1 MRISSPEIN
10 RRRLMAGGIAA
21 STLALAG
28 PLRHARAQDAGTLP
42 GTLRI
47 LVGSVGA
54 GPDLIARLLA
64 DSLRTAHG
72 WNVIVE
78 NRVGAAG
85 IIAIEATK
93 AAPPDG
99 LTMMLLSIELLTLY
113 PLVYRKLSYDS
124 FRDFV
129 PVAGVTSSPYAL
141 AVNAKA
147 GHETLAQFLA
157 WCKANPRTAAFA
169 TPGLGT
175 PQQFLGT
182 MLGRDAGIEYNHVPY
197 KGGAPAMQDLLGN
210 QISSAI
216 TAYATAAAQARSG
229 GIRILA
235 HSGQSRL
242 KSAPD
247 IPTFRELG
255 FANVVAE
262 GDFIVSA
269 QARAPAE
276 LTRRVGDAIVAQT
289 RSETFRAAVAK
300 LGQDALVAGPAE
312 LQERMNR
319 NHALWA
325 GIVKTM
331 NLQGLE

>member
-1 MRISSPEIN
+1 MSMVRQPLT
-10 RRRLMAGGIAA
+10 RRRMVVGGVAA
-21 STLALAG
+21 STLALTA
-28 PLRHARAQDAGTLP
+28 PLRQLHAQDAGTLP

-64 DSLRTAHG
+64 ESLRSAHG

-113 PLVYRKLSYDS
+113 PLAYKKLSYDS
-124 FRDFV
+124 FNDFV

-147 GHETLAQFLA
+147 GHETLAQFIA
-157 WCKANPRTAAFA
+157 WCKANPKNAAFA

-182 MLGRDAGIEYNHVPY
+182 MLGRDAGIDYNHVPY
-197 KGGAPAMQDLLGN
+197 KGGASAMQDLLGN

-242 KSAPD
+242 KTAPE

-255 FANVVAE
+255 FGNIVAE

-276 LTRRVGDAIVAQT
+276 ITRRVSNAIVAQT
-289 RSETFRAAVAK
+289 RSESFRAAVAK
-300 LGQDALVAGPAE
+300 LGQDPLIATPPEVL
-312 LQERMNR
+312 ERMHR

-325 GIVKTM
+325 GIIKAM
-331 NLQGLE
+331 NFQGLE

>member
-1 MRISSPEIN
+1 MTNPLRQTT
-10 RRRLMAGGIAA
+10 RRRIICGSVAA
-21 STLALAG
+21 STLAMAA
-28 PLRHARAQDAGTLP
+28 PMRMANAQDAGTLP

-47 LVGSVGA
+47 LVGSAGA
-54 GPDLIARLLA
+54 GPDLIARVMA
-64 DSLRTAHG
+64 DALRATHG

-93 AAPPDG
+93 AATPDG

-113 PLVYRKLSYDS
+113 PLVYKKLSYDS
-124 FRDFV
+124 FNDFV
-129 PVAGVTSSPYAL
+129 PVAGLTSSPYAL

-147 GHETLAQFLA
+147 GHETLAQFIS

-175 PQQFLGT
+175 PQQFLGI
-182 MLGRDAGIEYNHVPY
+182 MLGRDAGIEYNHIPY

-235 HSGQSRL
+235 HSGQARL
-242 KSAPD
+242 KTAPE

-269 QARAPAE
+269 PAKAPAE
-276 LTRRVGDAIVAQT
+276 LVRRISNAMVAQT

-300 LGQDALVAGPAE
+300 LGQDPLVAGPSE
-312 LQERMNR
+312 VLERMQR

-331 NLQGLE
+331 SFQGLE